1 MFRIASVILTLL
13 FSFNFALAETVILN
27 SGKKI
32 SGKIIER
39 NKEYIKIQ
47 SDGNEAY
54 YENKYIK
61 SIEDDN
67 QEAPS
72 LGAQNTETASSYLEK
87 GLKLGS
93 EEKFEEAEEEFKK
106 AHALDS
112 SNPNI
117 NGAMG
122 ILEDL
127 KKEAVTK
134 EYAAYLFQGS
144 LYLMNGDYQNA
155 IIPLEKAWEINPN
168 DPSVNYNLG
177 IANFSI
183 KDYKKASIYF
193 LVVLKSHPDDAE
205 VYALLGKSYYFM
217 GQYQQAKE
225 NLLIARLLLQKKGDL
240 DSLVEINNI
249 LQSIPSG
256 NP

>member
-1 MFRIASVILTLL
+1 MFRIAFVILTLL
-13 FSFNFALAETVILN
+13 FSSNFALAETVILN

-47 SDGNEAY
+47 SNGNESY

-72 LGAQNTETASSYLEK
+72 LGTQNTETASSYLEK

-93 EEKFEEAEEEFKK
+93 EGKFEEAQEEFSKG
-106 AHALDS
+106 AVLDN
-112 SNPNI
+112 SNLSI
-117 NGAMG
+117 KEAIGT
-122 ILEDL
+122 LEDF
-127 KKEAVTK
+127 KKGIVTK
-134 EYAAYLFQGS
+134 EYTSYLFQGAF
-144 LYLMNGDYQNA
+144 YLTNSDYQKA
-155 IIPLEKAWEINPN
+155 IIYLEKAWEINPN

-177 IANFSI
+177 ISNYSI
-183 KDYKKASIYF
+183 KDYKKAVIYF
-193 LVVLKSHPDDAE
+193 LVVLKSNPNDAE
-205 VYALLGKSYYFM
+205 VYVLLGKCYYFLN
-217 GQYQQAKE
+217 QYQQAKE
-225 NLLIARLLLQKKGDL
+225 NLLIAKLLFQKRGDL
-240 DSLVEINNI
+240 DSLVEINDI

-256 NP
+256 NH

>member
-1 MFRIASVILTLL
+1 
-13 FSFNFALAETVILN
+13 
-27 SGKKI
+27 
-32 SGKIIER
+32 
-39 NKEYIKIQ
+39 
-47 SDGNEAY
+47 
-54 YENKYIK
+54 
-61 SIEDDN
+61 
-67 QEAPS
+67 
-72 LGAQNTETASSYLEK
+72 
-87 GLKLGS
+87 
-93 EEKFEEAEEEFKK
+93 
-106 AHALDS
+106 
-112 SNPNI
+112 
-117 NGAMG
+117 
-122 ILEDL
+122 
-127 KKEAVTK
+127 
-134 EYAAYLFQGS
+134 
-144 LYLMNGDYQNA
+144 MNGDYQKA
-155 IIPLEKAWEINPN
+155 ITSLEKAWEINPN